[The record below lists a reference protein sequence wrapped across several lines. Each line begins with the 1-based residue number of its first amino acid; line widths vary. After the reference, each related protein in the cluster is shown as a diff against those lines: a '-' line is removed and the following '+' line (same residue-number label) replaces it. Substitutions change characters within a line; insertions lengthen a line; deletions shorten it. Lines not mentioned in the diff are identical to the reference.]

1 MQSVSVPSP
10 CWRVANH
17 LHVDRQAITC
27 RSTCKVVYLVRKR
40 IKRRDFVS
48 GMTIGAGG
56 LLLGGCT
63 DAPPVSFT
71 NKAPLGGRAPSSGSY
86 YPPIMTGMRG
96 SHEGSYEV
104 AHALSWRGEKPAD
117 YQLLDE
123 HYDLVVVGA
132 GMSGLAAAHFYREK
146 MGPEARILLLDNHDD
161 FGGHAKRNEFHRDGR
176 MMVSLGGAQNIESVT
191 GYSDA
196 AAKLMDDIGLN
207 EDFLNFMDAST
218 SEDLALVGNFDA
230 NNGVALP
237 GSQDHFIY
245 AGNWNAVM
253 YGGEGYEQVLESL
266 PLPDNERQ
274 KLIAFWG
281 GKRDFLEG
289 LSLSEKWDYLNSVS
303 YNQFLIDKVGLLPTT
318 VPILNAIIVHLS
330 GMTGWNLTVG
340 EALLGGASGI
350 KSLGWLGRATAA
362 AGGAFLDRLL
372 KIRMFPDGNASVA
385 RLLVQKLIPT
395 VAPEVIGPAN
405 IVGARFNYDALD
417 EARNTTRLRL
427 NSTAVGIRENQAGT
441 VEVDYVEHGSAKRVM
456 ADHCIL
462 ACYNGLIPHLC
473 PEMPESQKAGLAYG
487 VKTPFVYANVQV
499 RNGKAFSKSGA
510 TLFQCPYDPFQWVSC
525 APTVAVGGFEPPR
538 GPEDP
543 MVIFMMHS
551 PMPMAKPDPKLSAR
565 DQLRMAR
572 TEIYQTQFSDYE
584 QQIRE
589 QLQSMLGQF
598 GFQHQADI
606 EAITVNRIPHGYA
619 YPYVKLDDP
628 EWETGQAPHE
638 VGRAQFGRI
647 SVANSDAE
655 AVALMNAAF
664 DAAYRAVEE
673 QTA

>member
-1 MQSVSVPSP
+1 MSKQ
-10 CWRVANH
+10 
-17 LHVDRQAITC
+17 
-27 RSTCKVVYLVRKR
+27 

-48 GMTIGAGG
+48 GMAIGAGG
-56 LLLGGCT
+56 LLLAGCT
-63 DAPPVSFT
+63 DAPPVSFS
-71 NKAPLGGRAPSSGSY
+71 NRVPRGSRAPSSGSY
-86 YPPIMTGMRG
+86 YPPTLTGMRG

-117 YQLLDE
+117 YQLLEE

-146 MGPEARILLLDNHDD
+146 MGSEARILLLDNHDD

-237 GSQDHFIY
+237 GSQAHFIY

-266 PLPDNERQ
+266 PLPDSERQ

-318 VPILNAIIVHLS
+318 VPILNAIILHLS

-628 EWETGQAPHE
+628 EWEAGQAPHE

-673 QTA
+673 QTT